1 MRLLIQGGRVIDPVS
16 GLDQVADILIEGGRI
31 SQLGPQL
38 DCPDAQVISASGLV
52 VAPGLVDMHVHLRE
66 PGFEE
71 KETVATGCAAAAR
84 GGVTTPFQYDNAGN
98 LLQDDK
104 ARYSYDAFN
113 RTVKV
118 ETFDGNVQANR
129 YDAEGLRHEMEEN
142 GRLVRFIFHKGEAVA
157 EQEENSNV
165 IRLIRGSELIARSSD
180 SESARTY
187 YHYASD
193 EMGST
198 THIVDENGSVKNR
211 YAYDAWGRITAKEE
225 AVPNRFTYYGQQ
237 IDPITQQ
244 YYLRARFYN
253 PVIGRFTQEDTYR
266 GDGLNLYAYC
276 ANNPSNYIDPTGY
289 ACLKD
294 TYEKILEKNPDLSPQ
309 EAYQKALNETFAKFN
324 LPENMNQQF
333 VYTRGYDAH
342 PISSTDA
349 KRYAQTPSKSKNGQW
364 VDTETGRKGPELRG
378 DAVFETSDPRVQ
390 WILEAHNLNG
400 VTYKNGIPDF
410 SIFAVG
416 EVKIDN
422 MSSLPRPNYTA
433 ADEALASILGVS
445 SRDIYLWR
453 TNNNFTWHELNDA
466 TTMQLVPTAIN
477 TPIFGHLGGRSEL
490 RRNGG

>member
-1 MRLLIQGGRVIDPVS
+1 M
-16 GLDQVADILIEGGRI
+16 
-31 SQLGPQL
+31 
-38 DCPDAQVISASGLV
+38 
-52 VAPGLVDMHVHLRE
+52 
-66 PGFEE
+66 
-71 KETVATGCAAAAR
+71 
-84 GGVTTPFQYDNAGN
+84 
-98 LLQDDK
+98 
-104 ARYSYDAFN
+104 
-113 RTVKV
+113 
-118 ETFDGNVQANR
+118 
-129 YDAEGLRHEMEEN
+129 
-142 GRLVRFIFHKGEAVA
+142 
-157 EQEENSNV
+157 
-165 IRLIRGSELIARSSD
+165 
-180 SESARTY
+180 
-187 YHYASD
+187 
-193 EMGST
+193 
-198 THIVDENGSVKNR
+198 
-211 YAYDAWGRITAKEE
+211 
-225 AVPNRFTYYGQQ
+225 
-237 IDPITQQ
+237 
-244 YYLRARFYN
+244 
-253 PVIGRFTQEDTYR
+253 
-266 GDGLNLYAYC
+266 
-276 ANNPSNYIDPTGY
+276 
-289 ACLKD
+289 
-294 TYEKILEKNPDLSPQ
+294 SPQ